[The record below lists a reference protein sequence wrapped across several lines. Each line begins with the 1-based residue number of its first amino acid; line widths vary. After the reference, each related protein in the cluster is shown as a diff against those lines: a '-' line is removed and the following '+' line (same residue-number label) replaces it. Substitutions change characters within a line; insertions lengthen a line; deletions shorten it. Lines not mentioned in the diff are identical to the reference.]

1 MNWLIFV
8 GIAAFVIFD
17 IGILFYLFRKANR
30 PGGLDGRAG
39 RVLPEREHRIGPER

>member
-1 MNWLIFV
+1 MNCLIFV

-30 PGGLDGRAG
+30 PGGPNGRS
-39 RVLPEREHRIGPER
+39 GPGSDK